1 MSEKTR
7 VATRSARE
15 RIQQERAA
23 EKSREKR
30 RRGFVVGGTALAV
43 LALAAGIGVL
53 AANAGKD
60 EPADGAAGP
69 VSAPAGAGGKDGL
82 AIRVGAADAP
92 STLTVWEDFRC
103 PICGQFENVFRDTFH
118 QLENSGQLKVEY
130 HLATIIDGNMGG
142 TGSVRAANAAACA
155 QDAGRFPRFH
165 DVLYENQPE
174 ETSDAFGKNSRLTEL
189 AGKVDGLS
197 TQRFTDCVDK
207 GVHDGWVSKSAAAFR
222 TGGFAGTPTVLL
234 NGTPV
239 FPKKG
244 NENITPA
251 NLRKWVAEANKGKQP
266 GKAATPGA

>member
-1 MSEKTR
+1 MASS
-7 VATRSARE
+7 SARE

-23 EKSREKR
+23 EKAREKR

-60 EPADGAAGP
+60 KPADGAAGP
-69 VSAPAGAGGKDGL
+69 VSTPTGASGKDNL

-118 QLENSGQLKVEY
+118 QLENSGQLKIEY

-155 QDAGRFPRFH
+155 QDAGKFAQYH
-165 DVLYENQPE
+165 DVLYTNQPE
-174 ETSDAFGKNSRLTEL
+174 ETSDAFGKNSRLIEL
-189 AGKVDGLS
+189 AAKVPGLS
-197 TQRFTDCVDK
+197 TPRFKSCVES
-207 GVHDGWVSKSAAAFR
+207 GAHDAWVNKSAAAFR

-234 NGTPV
+234 NGKPV

-244 NENITPA
+244 NENISPA
-251 NLRKWVAEANKGKQP
+251 NLKKWVAEANKGKQP
-266 GKAATPGA
+266 GKATAPGS